1 MIEEEHIDI
10 LSKNKI
16 AWLKSNGIKETDKKI
31 IHKKDKDFVAY
42 VYAATVELQDALL
55 EYKHDGN
62 LQDFIR
68 SFKAVNSEMFLYLME
83 NRER

>member
-1 MIEEEHIDI
+1 MIEEERIDI

-16 AWLKSNGIKETDKKI
+16 AWLRVNGIKEIDKKI
-31 IHKKDKDFVAY
+31 IHKQNKDFVAY
-42 VYAATVELQDALL
+42 VFVATQELKDALM
-55 EYKHDGN
+55 EYKYDGN

-68 SFKAVNSEMFLYLME
+68 SFKKVNSAMFLYLME

>member
-16 AWLKSNGIKETDKKI
+16 AWLKSNGIREIGKKI
-31 IHKKDKDFVAY
+31 IHKENKDFVAY
-42 VYAATVELQDALL
+42 VYVATEELKNALL
-55 EYKHDGN
+55 EYKYDGN

-68 SFKAVNSEMFLYLME
+68 SFKEVNSEMFLYLME
-83 NRER
+83 NREK

>member
-1 MIEEEHIDI
+1 MIVEEHISI

-16 AWLKSNGIKETDKKI
+16 AWLRCNGIREIGKKI

-42 VYAATVELQDALL
+42 IYAVTEQLQDALL
-55 EYKHDGN
+55 EYKYDGN

-68 SFKAVNSEMFLYLME
+68 SFREVNSEMFLYLME